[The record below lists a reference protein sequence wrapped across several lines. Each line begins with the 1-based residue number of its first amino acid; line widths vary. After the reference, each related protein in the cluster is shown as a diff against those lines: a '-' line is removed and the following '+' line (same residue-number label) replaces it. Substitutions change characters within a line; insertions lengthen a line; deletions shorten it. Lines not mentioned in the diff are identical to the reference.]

1 MQRTQMRTVGEQRLQ
16 SMFESFKS
24 RISIPLVTT
33 ALSSRAHACM
43 LCSVRGTM
51 HGWRC
56 CGGGRQAL
64 EALRKLRS
72 EKTAE
77 IKQFRLALDH
87 TKTHK
92 VHPIPAPL
100 SPVPSRLPRFFGLG
114 TPAQHPICSM
124 PSTLPSLYL
133 PWLPQLAVLLPD
145 LVNGLIL

>member
-1 MQRTQMRTVGEQRLQ
+1 MQRTQMQNLESRGCNECLSISYHEYRPRLA
-16 SMFESFKS
+16 
-24 RISIPLVTT
+24 TT
-33 ALSSRAHACM
+33 ALSSRAHDCCQYAGVHLNWMLRGGADSDKVFCM
-43 LCSVRGTM
+43 LCSVRGTT

-92 VHPIPAPL
+92 VHPIPPL
-100 SPVPSRLPRFFGLG
+100 FPSALP
-114 TPAQHPICSM
+114 A
-124 PSTLPSLYL
+124 
-133 PWLPQLAVLLPD
+133 A
-145 LVNGLIL
+145 

>member
-1 MQRTQMRTVGEQRLQ
+1 
-16 SMFESFKS
+16 MFELLKS

-92 VHPIPAPL
+92 VHPIPPPFPL
-100 SPVPSRLPRFFGLG
+100 CPPGCLG
-114 TPAQHPICSM
+114 F
-124 PSTLPSLYL
+124 L
-133 PWLPQLAVLLPD
+133 
-145 LVNGLIL
+145 G